1 MTPYY
6 LDTSALIKHD
16 VAESGSA
23 WLDSAVFQAD
33 DVLTLTSRVTMV
45 EVWSALARRR
55 REASISAQ
63 HHADALDAFRED
75 SLLRYLFVEFE
86 LPVIEA
92 AGRLL
97 ERHPLRAYDSV
108 QLASALVAGRSLA
121 DAALPQ
127 PTLLSADDSL
137 LVFAQAEGL
146 RTDNPNLHP

>member
-1 MTPYY
+1 
-6 LDTSALIKHD
+6 
-16 VAESGSA
+16 
-23 WLDSAVFQAD
+23 
-33 DVLTLTSRVTMV
+33 MV

-86 LPVIEA
+86 VPVIEA
-92 AGRLL
+92 AGQLL

-108 QLASALVAGRSLA
+108 QLASALVAGRTLA

-127 PTLLSADDSL
+127 PTFLSADDSL
-137 LVFAQAEGL
+137 LVFAEAEGL
-146 RTDNPNLHP
+146 RIDNPNLHP